1 MLRRKDRERA
11 REFLAEGPQ
20 SVREALGAGAASLLV
35 VDDSAI
41 ERHVDL
47 VDRATTAG
55 IAVRI
60 ADRDELSGLS
70 DTVQPQGI
78 LAICSFL
85 DRPAEEIVDAGGR
98 LLVACADIRDP
109 GNAGTVIRS
118 ADAFGADGVL
128 LSAGSVDPYNPK
140 TVRSTAGSLFHL
152 PLAQT
157 VDLAAVTARARGR
170 GVQVLA
176 ADGRGAAD
184 LTDLQTD
191 GSLANPTLWLLG
203 NEAWGLPDEVAALAD
218 RSVRVP
224 LYGRAES
231 LNLASAAAVCLF
243 ASATAQRPRA
253 ESGRRRAPTF
263 VD

>member
-1 MLRRKDRERA
+1 M
-11 REFLAEGPQ
+11 
-20 SVREALGAGAASLLV
+20 
-35 VDDSAI
+35 I

-47 VDRATTAG
+47 VDRAITTG
-55 IAVRI
+55 IAVRVTDSEQL
-60 ADRDELSGLS
+60 ASLS

-85 DRPAEEIVDAGGR
+85 DRPAEEIVDEAAR

-152 PLAQT
+152 PLAQAVELT
-157 VDLAAVTARARGR
+157 AVTARARGR
-170 GVQVLA
+170 TIQVLA
-176 ADGRGAAD
+176 ADGRGDAD
-184 LTDLQTD
+184 LTDLQAD
-191 GSLANPTLWLLG
+191 GSLTNPTLWLLG

-253 ESGRRRAPTF
+253 ESSRSPAPAF
-263 VD
+263 ID